1 MSGLIGVYSRDGE
14 QNVFPHLYYG
24 LHALQHRGQAEMGI
38 SLFNNKKIN
47 EIKGKGLISD
57 NITDENVS
65 SISGDKGLAHCKYAF
80 KDDDVNS
87 KTMPIIYD
95 IDGEAMI
102 IIDGKII
109 NEDFEMRELVTKLK
123 NREKGL
129 SKYISSLEGAYSVI
143 YMDNEK
149 MIAFRDVYGIKPLS
163 IGSTEDFIV
172 VASETC
178 AIDTINAQNVHPLR
192 PGEIYIV
199 DQYGESSHFAKEKDH
214 ALCLF
219 ELVYIA
225 REDSYIDELSVYKAR
240 YNMGATLAKE
250 SPVDADIVIGAP
262 DSGMIAALGYSKES
276 GIPYQKGIVRNRYI
290 GRTFINPSAD
300 MRNFSVHLKLAAIKQ
315 NIRGKNVIL
324 VDDSIVR
331 GTTIKRT
338 VDILKKAGAKSIH
351 IRISSPP
358 VIENE
363 NLSIDIPDKSDL
375 IAANNT
381 IEEMEEMLGCDSLRF
396 LSIEGIR
403 EACGNRNFY
412 EKYFGGY
419 NPLEQNK

>member
-1 MSGLIGVYSRDGE
+1 MSGLIGVYSRDGKL
-14 QNVFPHLYYG
+14 NVFPHLYYG

-38 SLFNNKKIN
+38 SLFKDKKIN

-57 NITDENVS
+57 NITDENVA

-129 SKYISSLEGAYSVI
+129 SKYISNLEGAYSVI

-163 IGSTEDFIV
+163 IGSTEEFIV

-178 AIDTINAQNVHPLR
+178 AIDTINAKNVHPLR

-225 REDSYIDELSVYKAR
+225 RDDSYIDELSVYKAR
-240 YNMGATLAKE
+240 YNMGTALAKE
-250 SPVDADIVIGAP
+250 HPVDADIVIGAP
-262 DSGMIAALGYSKES
+262 DSGMIAALGYAKES

-300 MRNFSVHLKLAAIKQ
+300 MRNFSVHLKLSAIKQ

-381 IEEMEEMLGCDSLRF
+381 IEEMEKMLGCDSLRF

>member
-1 MSGLIGVYSRDGE
+1 MSGLIGVYSRDE
-14 QNVFPHLYYG
+14 KLNVFPHLYYG

-38 SLFNNKKIN
+38 SLYKDKKIN

-65 SISGDKGLAHCKYAF
+65 SISGSRGLAHCKYAF

-87 KTMPIIYD
+87 KTMPLIYD

-109 NEDFEMRELVTKLK
+109 NEDFEMKELVKTLK
-123 NREKGL
+123 DRKPGL
-129 SKYISSLEGAYSVI
+129 SKYVSNLEGAYSVI
-143 YMDNEK
+143 YMDNDK
-149 MIAFRDVYGIKPLS
+149 MIAFRDNYGIKPLS
-163 IGSTEDFIV
+163 IGKTEEFV
-172 VASETC
+172 VAASETC
-178 AIDTINAQNVHPLR
+178 AIDTIGAKNVHPLR
-192 PGEIYIV
+192 PGEIYMV
-199 DQYGESSHFAKEKDH
+199 DKFGEASHFAKEKDH

-225 REDSYIDELSVYKAR
+225 RDDSYIDELSVYKAR
-240 YNMGATLAKE
+240 YNMGTTLAKE
-250 SPVDADIVIGAP
+250 HPVDADIVIGAP

-276 GIPYQKGIVRNRYI
+276 KVPYQKGIVRNRYI

-300 MRNFSVHLKLAAIKQ
+300 MRNFNVHLKLSAIRQ
-315 NIRGKNVIL
+315 NVRGKNVIL

-375 IAANNT
+375 IAANYT

-396 LSIEGIR
+396 LSLEGIR

-419 NPLEQNK
+419 NPLEQN

>member
-14 QNVFPHLYYG
+14 LNVFPHLYYG

-178 AIDTINAQNVHPLR
+178 AIDTINAKNVHPLR

-276 GIPYQKGIVRNRYI
+276 GR
-290 GRTFINPSAD
+290 
-300 MRNFSVHLKLAAIKQ
+300 
-315 NIRGKNVIL
+315 NVIL

-419 NPLEQNK
+419 NPLEKNK